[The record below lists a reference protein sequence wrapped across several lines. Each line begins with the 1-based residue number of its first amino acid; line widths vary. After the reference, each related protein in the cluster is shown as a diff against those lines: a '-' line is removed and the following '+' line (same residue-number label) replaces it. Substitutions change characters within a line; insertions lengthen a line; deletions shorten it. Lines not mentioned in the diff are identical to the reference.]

1 MKKFAL
7 GLLCGILVLSACD
20 EDPCVAPDLADNI
33 VDRWLVP
40 VNGDTLSVVFKP
52 DGLLVDDNDA
62 LIAGSVTD
70 STGINEKTYIVA
82 SDMREIY
89 LNSTTGAELT
99 QATYLVLESGCDAI
113 TLNRDGLS
121 VELIRE

>member
-7 GLLCGILVLSACD
+7 GLLFGILVLSACD

-33 VDRWLVP
+33 VDTWLVP

-62 LIAGSVTD
+62 LIAGSTTD
-70 STGINEKTYIVA
+70 STGINEKTYTIA
-82 SDMREIY
+82 SSMDELY
-89 LNSTTGAELT
+89 LRSETGTEVT

-113 TLNRDGLS
+113 TLNKDGLS
-121 VELIRE
+121 VEMIRE